1 MRTGIASLI
10 CVLALGLASLVAA
23 QGTDDNLVIIEQIL
37 VNVNGQILTQTG
49 LETLQIAEL
58 RRQGMQPTTNAELAR
73 MINEITPAVVASEVD
88 ELLLVQRGKE
98 MGWRLSD
105 EQFADI
111 VENVKAENDLADD
124 EALAE
129 ALMAAENL
137 TIADLRKT
145 MEREMIVSQVQQ
157 MEVLRKVNMT
167 DTEAR
172 EYYDAH
178 IDEFTDPARA
188 AIRELLVAVPEGAGG
203 INVFADEQAKTV
215 AQTAAARVRNG
226 EDFAAVAEEVSD
238 SPSKANKTV
247 AQTAAARVRNGE
259 DFAAVAEEV
268 SDSPSKAN
276 GGLIG
281 PLLVDD
287 YSDTIQNF
295 IRESNV
301 GDVSDPIRTPLGY
314 QVVMLEERIDAVV
327 KPFEQFAEGIKQN
340 VFGERRTREFN
351 AFLESLREE
360 AIIVW
365 KNEELRL
372 AYERYRESGGAA
384 TAPF

>member
-1 MRTGIASLI
+1 MARHSAGPVVRTGIASLI
-10 CVLALGLASLVAA
+10 CVVALGLASLVAA

-137 TIADLRKT
+137 TIADLRKQ
-145 MEREMIVSQVQQ
+145 MERQMLVSQVQQ

-215 AQTAAARVRNG
+215 AQTAAARVR
-226 EDFAAVAEEVSD
+226 D
-238 SPSKANKTV
+238 
-247 AQTAAARVRNGE
+247 GE

>member
-1 MRTGIASLI
+1 MAHNSVGPVVRAGIASLV
-10 CVLALGLASLVAA
+10 CMVALRLASPVAA
-23 QGTDDNLVIIEQIL
+23 QGTNDTDDNLVIIEQIL
-37 VNVNGQILTQTG
+37 VNVNGEILTQSG

-58 RRQGMQPTTNAELAR
+58 RRQEMQPTTNLELAQ
-73 MINEITPAVVASEVD
+73 MINEITPGVVASEVD

-111 VENVKAENDLADD
+111 VENVKAENDLPDD

-129 ALMAAENL
+129 ALMEANNM
-137 TIADLRKT
+137 TIADLRKQ
-145 MEREMIVSQVQQ
+145 MERQMLVSQVQQ
-157 MEVLRKVNMT
+157 VEVLRKVNMT

-172 EYYDAH
+172 EYYDTNL
-178 IDEFTDPARA
+178 DEFTDPARA
-188 AIRELLVAVPEGAGG
+188 AIREILVAVEEGAGG
-203 INVFADEQAKTV
+203 LNVFGDEQAKTV
-215 AQTAAARVRNG
+215 AQTAATRVR
-226 EDFAAVAEEVSD
+226 D
-238 SPSKANKTV
+238 
-247 AQTAAARVRNGE
+247 GE

-287 YSDTIQNF
+287 YAETIQAF

-314 QVVMLEERIDAVV
+314 QVIMLEERIDAVV
-327 KPFEQFAEGIKQN
+327 KPFDQFADRIKES
-340 VFGERRTREFN
+340 VFGERRTTEFN
-351 AFLESLREE
+351 AFLKSLREE

-372 AYERYRESGGAA
+372 VYERYQEAGGA
-384 TAPF
+384 TTVPF